1 MYSILFEI
9 GVTIRSRDKKNAI
22 LTIISKNKIKTRIF
36 EMIKNYCWMIEGAIQ
51 SMINSSLGQ
60 YK

>member
-1 MYSILFEI
+1 MSDTFLYSNLFEI

-36 EMIKNYCWMIEGAIQ
+36 EMFKNYCWMIEGAIQ
-51 SMINSSLGQ
+51 IF
-60 YK
+60 KK